1 MSDLL
6 NHYFYALEGLGLS
19 DSDVDLEKRKKSVL
33 QQNILVH
40 FGDKVKTFIHP
51 TIGVGKIVFNST
63 VSIDQALKTKFG
75 TSKKIP
81 VMIRDAASILRNI
94 IIKQPR
100 KALPMKLSLNDILEG
115 EVGIP
120 PLVKEFFECLIN
132 GPTSP
137 TKICERKELRIRSLA
152 EDVIFSVTNGRSRPS
167 KHLLLSLV
175 MKSVTGS
182 RKVIEVL
189 NKLGHCVSYPP
200 SFAFKGKV
208 RPFTL
213 LEKTLALKMRL
224 RNLDLWKCYLTVL

>member
-1 MSDLL
+1 
-6 NHYFYALEGLGLS
+6 
-19 DSDVDLEKRKKSVL
+19 
-33 QQNILVH
+33 
-40 FGDKVKTFIHP
+40 
-51 TIGVGKIVFNST
+51 
-63 VSIDQALKTKFG
+63 
-75 TSKKIP
+75 
-81 VMIRDAASILRNI
+81 
-94 IIKQPR
+94 
-100 KALPMKLSLNDILEG
+100 MKLSVNDILEG

-189 NKLGHCVSYPP
+189 NKLGHCVSYH
-200 SFAFKGKV
+200 FAEELETELTYAASESS
-208 RPFTL
+208 TL
-213 LEKTLALKMRL
+213 LPYGLNRQQ
-224 RNLDLWKCYLTVL
+224 NLHTGNYTSLNIHPNTYEYY